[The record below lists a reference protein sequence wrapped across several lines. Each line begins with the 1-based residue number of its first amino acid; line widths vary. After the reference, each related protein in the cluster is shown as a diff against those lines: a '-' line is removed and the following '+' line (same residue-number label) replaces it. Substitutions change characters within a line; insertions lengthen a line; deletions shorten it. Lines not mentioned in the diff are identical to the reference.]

1 MELFS
6 VTISGFRK
14 IARKTT
20 LRTNGKALAL
30 VGPNEAGKS
39 SVLDAIRSLGSSQAF
54 DVVDVSRGMGESDL
68 KIVGRFLLDDDDLAA
83 AGLPGPSW
91 LRVNKEFSG
100 RRTYGIDPLPPT
112 RDTGHRVV
120 AIDTL
125 VQLLGTR
132 EFVGEVGEEVLAL
145 FSRSIEEV
153 RDAGP
158 DMDAPTLKTVHSVHS
173 ELNELSAQLP
183 ELEILNAAARLWTEL
198 VETERAPSPLRRA
211 VNSLHARLP
220 TILSFD
226 EDARDL
232 SSTYS
237 MPQLR
242 QELPRALQSLLM
254 LADLR
259 PDDVFAAIDAGD
271 TARLTTLE
279 HRANRTLERSFKE
292 AWRQSGIAV
301 ALRLT
306 LAQLDIQMINERSE
320 FTPLAERSDG
330 LRQFVALHSFISISR
345 ADRPVLLIDEAEQ
358 RLHYDAQAD
367 LVQMLT
373 RQRVASKVI
382 FTTHSAGCL
391 PEDLGHG
398 VRLVQPCTDDVTCST
413 IVNKFWA
420 QGSGGFSP
428 LLFGMGATTLAF
440 FPTRHAVCVEGPGD
454 MLLYPTMF
462 REALNVGDLG
472 FQVVPNLSS
481 AARGLMPLLPER
493 ANGISFLVD
502 GDDGG
507 LAIRDGLLRE
517 GLDATRIIVLG
528 ESEGLE
534 LEDFV
539 EPGLLLRAA
548 NALISR
554 HHSAAD
560 PINAEVVAG
569 ARRMAALEQAYANA
583 TGVALPKVEL
593 AYELLDILDE
603 DPTLQLLDAGRS
615 AELKEVA
622 LKVGAAAGA

>member
-14 IARKTT
+14 IARKAT

-39 SVLDAIRSLGSSQAF
+39 SVLDAIRSLGNSEAF
-54 DVVDVSRGMGESDL
+54 EVADVSRGMGEDDL
-68 KIVGRFLLDDDDLAA
+68 EIVGRFLLDDDELEV
-83 AGLPGPSW
+83 AGLSGPSW
-91 LRVNKEFSG
+91 LQVYKEFSG
-100 RRTYGIDPLPPT
+100 RRSYGFVPSPPA
-112 RDTGHRVV
+112 RDTSHRVV

-132 EFVGEVGEEVLAL
+132 EFGNQLSADLLAL
-145 FSRSIEEV
+145 LKESIEQV
-153 RDAGP
+153 RDAGS
-158 DMDAPTLKTVHSVHS
+158 DMDAETLKTVR
-173 ELNELSAQLP
+173 SAVSALKDLTALLP
-183 ELEILNAAARLWTEL
+183 ELETLVVATRLWTEL
-198 VETERAPSPLRRA
+198 AEIERAPNPVRRA
-211 VNSLHARLP
+211 INSLHDRVP
-220 TILSFD
+220 TILFFD
-226 EDARDL
+226 EDARNL
-232 SSTYS
+232 ASTYS
-237 MPQLR
+237 IQHLR
-242 QELPRALQSLLM
+242 QKMPRALQSLLV

-259 PDDVFAAIDAGD
+259 PDDVFAAIDAND

-306 LAQLDIQMINERSE
+306 LVQLDIQVINEQSD

-358 RLHYDAQAD
+358 KLHYDAQAD

-398 VRLVQPCTDDVTCST
+398 VRLVQPCTDDVTCSA

-462 REALNVGDLG
+462 REALKVHDLG

-481 AARGLMPLLPER
+481 AARGLMPLLPEE
-493 ANGISFLVD
+493 ASGIAFLVD
-502 GDDGG
+502 GDNGG
-507 LAIRDGLLRE
+507 LAIRESLLEE
-517 GLDATRIIVLG
+517 GLNAERIIILG

-539 EPGLLLRAA
+539 APELLLRAA
-548 NALISR
+548 NSLINR

-560 PINAEVVAG
+560 PLGADVVAG
-569 ARRMAALEQAYANA
+569 ARRMAALEQAYANS

-593 AYELLDILDE
+593 AYELLDLLDV
-603 DPTLQLLDAGRS
+603 DPSLHLLDAGRS
-615 AELKEVA
+615 AELKEIA
-622 LKVGAAAGA
+622 LKVMAAVGA